1 MAFMRIDMHRNH
13 VEAQVAR
20 SRRRRN
26 TANDALDEAVLRELR
41 TQTEWRRRAYN
52 MVTGPFGVEAWDIA
66 RSVKAD
72 SLRVAASLKRL
83 RRLGYADYCPF
94 GKTWHAPRER
104 YSAQII
110 PLHTWRQ

>member
-1 MAFMRIDMHRNH
+1 MHRNH

-26 TANDALDEAVLRELR
+26 SANDALDEDVLRELR
-41 TQTEWRRRAYN
+41 LRTEARRRAYN
-52 MVTGPFGVEAWDIA
+52 MVTGPFGVEAFNIA
-66 RSVKAD
+66 SKLRTD

-83 RRLGYADYCPF
+83 RRLGLADYCSF
-94 GKTWHAPRER
+94 GKTWHAPLKR

-110 PLHTWRQ
+110 PLHTSR

>member
-1 MAFMRIDMHRNH
+1 MHRNH

-26 TANDALDEAVLRELR
+26 AANDALDEVVLRELR
-41 TQTEWRRRAYN
+41 IRTESRRRAYN
-52 MVTGPFGVEAWDIA
+52 MVTGPFGVEASAIA
-66 RSVKAD
+66 WSVKTD

-83 RRLGYADYCPF
+83 RRLGYADYCPV
-94 GKTWHAPRER
+94 GKTWHAPLKR

-110 PLHTWRQ
+110 PLHNSR